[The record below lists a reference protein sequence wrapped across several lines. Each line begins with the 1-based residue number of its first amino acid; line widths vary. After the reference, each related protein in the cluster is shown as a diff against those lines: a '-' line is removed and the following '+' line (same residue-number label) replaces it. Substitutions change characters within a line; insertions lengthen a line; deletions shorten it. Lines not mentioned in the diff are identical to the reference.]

1 MTKFGLAAVAAIA
14 ALLGILGF
22 SGTAQAYPDVQHSLT
37 VDKQVIFG
45 GDSFTATASA
55 NVDCA
60 WALEW
65 NGQAR
70 ESAGTTFVTTYVAPQ
85 VDEIEQIELV
95 GTCGYAEPGA
105 RDAEAN
111 DATWRSTVTIT
122 VRPGANGA
130 AAAAAGINRADLPGT
145 GGPNRIFL
153 MSGLVLLLAGATAVT
168 VARRRAE
175 EAELPVQTA

>member
-1 MTKFGLAAVAAIA
+1 MTKFGFAAAAAIA

-22 SGTAQAYPDVQHSLT
+22 SGSAQAYPDIQQSLT
-37 VDKQVIFG
+37 VDHQVVFG

-60 WALEW
+60 WGLEW

-70 ESAGTTFVTTYVAPQ
+70 EGASTEFTTTYTAPQ
-85 VDEIEQIELV
+85 VTAVEKIDLV
-95 GTCGYAEPGA
+95 GTCEYVEPASGA
-105 RDAEAN
+105 AKATA
-111 DATWRSTVTIT
+111 ATWRDAITIT
-122 VRPGANGA
+122 VRPGANA
-130 AAAAAGINRADLPGT
+130 AAAPVGSNSADLPGT
-145 GGPNRIFL
+145 GGPNRVFL
-153 MSGLVLLLAGATAVT
+153 VSGLVLLLSGATAVT